1 MLDRP
6 EGGGYPDRCL
16 SLQPE
21 DPPPGPAIPHS
32 TRRVHPARRVA
43 GGRWHPGPHRPRPS
57 GSRSPDVRPPG
68 PPMTARLH
76 ECPDCGLRLSLPA
89 LDPGMEARCPRCA
102 RVLRRHRVNA
112 FSAPLALS
120 LAGIVLYAM
129 ILTMPF
135 LGLNLLGRER
145 VSLVDSGVH
154 SFIQDGFWGLG
165 GLVFLVLVVVP
176 GLQLVLLPTVI
187 LGLHMRNPPAGLYRL
202 FRWYMALDAW
212 MMVEVFLF
220 GALVSYTRLV
230 DLAHVEIGPAAYG
243 IAALSLVLVT
253 RDASLE
259 PQVVWDRL
267 EERGLV
273 AEAGAIRRGEAS
285 PGTPPGPPQRRTFRA
300 EGVAAPAMTAHE
312 TALIACHRCH
322 RLDHA
327 RPGAPCPR
335 CGSRLHH
342 RKPDSIGRS
351 WALVAAAFIL
361 YLPANYYPVM
371 QITTLG
377 QGGPHTILGGV
388 VEFLETGFWPLALIV
403 FLASVA
409 VPMLKLVGLMVMLT
423 SIRRRSARHLL
434 RRTQLYRLVE
444 AIGRWSMID
453 VFVVCVLIALVRFGV
468 LAEITAQVGA
478 ACFAGVVVVTMV
490 AAECFDPRLMWDAA
504 GSLAQDPDM
513 PRRWRAEAAAAASQD
528 GPSQDGPSQDGPAPS
543 GAPSTGP
550 AGTASQHGAA

>member
-1 MLDRP
+1 
-6 EGGGYPDRCL
+6 
-16 SLQPE
+16 
-21 DPPPGPAIPHS
+21 
-32 TRRVHPARRVA
+32 
-43 GGRWHPGPHRPRPS
+43 
-57 GSRSPDVRPPG
+57 
-68 PPMTARLH
+68 MTARLH
-76 ECPDCGLRLSLPA
+76 ECPDCGLRLRLPA

-120 LAGIVLYAM
+120 LAGLFLYAM

-145 VSLVDSGVH
+145 VSLVDSGVF
-154 SFIQDGFWGLG
+154 SFAQDGYWSLA

-176 GLQLVLLPTVI
+176 GLQLILLPTVI
-187 LGLHMRNPPAGLYRL
+187 LGLHMRAPPSGMHRL

-230 DLAHVEIGPAAYG
+230 DLAHVEIGPSAYG
-243 IAALSLVLVT
+243 IAALSLVLVA
-253 RDASLE
+253 RNASLE

-273 AEAGAIRRGEAS
+273 ADPAAIRRGETG
-285 PGTPPGPPQRRTFRA
+285 PGAPPRAFRA
-300 EGVAAPAMTAHE
+300 ESVAAPAPGTAAPGNAAGG
-312 TALIACHRCH
+312 TTLIACHRCH
-322 RLDHA
+322 RLDRV

-342 RKPDSIGRS
+342 RKPHSISRS
-351 WALVAAAFIL
+351 WALVVAAFIL

-371 QITTLG
+371 RIVTLG

-388 VEFLETGFWPLALIV
+388 IEFLETGFWPLALII

-504 GSLAQDPDM
+504 GSPAQDPDM
-513 PRRWRAEAAAAASQD
+513 PRRWRDEARAVASQD
-528 GPSQDGPSQDGPAPS
+528 GPAHSSS
-543 GAPSTGP
+543 STGP
-550 AGTASQHGAA
+550 GEAANQHGAA

>member
-1 MLDRP
+1 M
-6 EGGGYPDRCL
+6 
-16 SLQPE
+16 
-21 DPPPGPAIPHS
+21 
-32 TRRVHPARRVA
+32 RRGHPALRMA
-43 GGRWHPGPHRPRPS
+43 GTRWLHGPRGLR
-57 GSRSPDVRPPG
+57 
-68 PPMTARLH
+68 MTARLH
-76 ECPDCGLRLSLPA
+76 ECPDCGLHLCLPA
-89 LDPGMEARCPRCA
+89 LGPGMEARCSRCA

-112 FSAPLALS
+112 FSAPMALS

-145 VSLVDSGVH
+145 VSLVDSGVF
-154 SFIQDGFWGLG
+154 SFAQDGFWGLS

-187 LGLHMRNPPAGLYRL
+187 LGLHMRAPPPGLHRL
-202 FRWYMALDAW
+202 FRWYMALDPW

-230 DLAHVEIGPAAYG
+230 DLAHVEIGPSAYG
-243 IAALSLVLVT
+243 IAALSLVLVA
-253 RDASLE
+253 RNASLE

-273 AEAGAIRRGEAS
+273 ADPGALRRGDAGPEPAAVAAPGAAPGAVPGAAS
-285 PGTPPGPPQRRTFRA
+285 APSRAFRA
-300 EGVAAPAMTAHE
+300 EAVAAPAPGTA
-312 TALIACHRCH
+312 TGASAPIACHRCH

-335 CGSRLHH
+335 CGSRLHR
-342 RKPDSIGRS
+342 RKPDSVSRS
-351 WALVAAAFIL
+351 WALIAAAFIL

-371 QITTLG
+371 RIVTLG

-388 VEFLETGFWPLALIV
+388 IEFVETGFWPLALIV

-434 RRTQLYRLVE
+434 RRTQLYRVVE

-453 VFVVCVLIALVRFGV
+453 VFVVCVLIALVRFGM

-504 GSLAQDPDM
+504 GSPAQDPDA
-513 PRRWRAEAAAAASQD
+513 PRRWRGEAGADASSPD
-528 GPSQDGPSQDGPAPS
+528 GPMRAGHPSA
-543 GAPSTGP
+543 GP
-550 AGTASQHGAA
+550 AGAASQHGAA